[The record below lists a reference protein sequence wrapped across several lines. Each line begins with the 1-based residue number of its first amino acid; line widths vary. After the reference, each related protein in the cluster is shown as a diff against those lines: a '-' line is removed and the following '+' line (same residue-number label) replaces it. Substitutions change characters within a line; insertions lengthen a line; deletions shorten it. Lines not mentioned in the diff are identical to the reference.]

1 MSRFPIPRLA
11 PTVLLTAGLMLT
23 AAAAVAAQN
32 APSPGPGGRPGL
44 GAPSDDRGDG
54 PGRAGDRRGPG
65 PEGRRG
71 GPGPDPVVFE
81 GPPTPAEMKAL
92 LTLSEN
98 AAGKY
103 ASLYANLMST
113 TKAQRD
119 SLRTFRGERMAA
131 VAKGEI
137 GPGDGPP
144 PVTMRRLHLALEERQ
159 ELFDREFKAALT
171 PEQWAR
177 YQTYREVRREEAF
190 QAMRQLHGR
199 DGHGPGG
206 EGPRHGPGWQGS
218 GRGTP
223 RR

>member
-11 PTVLLTAGLMLT
+11 PTVLLTASLMLT

-32 APSPGPGGRPGL
+32 APSPGPGGRPGS
-44 GAPSDDRGDG
+44 GAPSDDRDG
-54 PGRAGDRRGPG
+54 PGRDGDHRGPG

-81 GPPTPAEMKAL
+81 GPPAPAEMKAL
-92 LTLSEN
+92 LALTEN

-113 TKAQRD
+113 TRAQRD

-137 GPGDGPP
+137 GPGEGPP
-144 PVTMRRLHLALEERQ
+144 SITMRRLHLALAEKQ
-159 ELFDREFKAALT
+159 ELFDREFKAAVT
-171 PEQWAR
+171 PEQWQR
-177 YQTYREVRREEAF
+177 YQTYREVRRQEAF
-190 QAMRQLHGR
+190 EAMRQLHGAPGR
-199 DGHGPGG
+199 GGHDGQRPHQGPG
-206 EGPRHGPGWQGS
+206 RRGS
-218 GRGTP
+218 GRGLP

>member
-1 MSRFPIPRLA
+1 MSRFPIPHLA
-11 PTVLLTAGLMLT
+11 PTVLLTASLMLT

-32 APSPGPGGRPGL
+32 APSPGPGGRPDL
-44 GAPSDDRGDG
+44 GAPSDDRPG
-54 PGRAGDRRGPG
+54 PGDRRGPG

-71 GPGPDPVVFE
+71 GGGPDPVVFE
-81 GPPTPAEMKAL
+81 GPPAPAEMKAL
-92 LTLSEN
+92 LTLNEN

-103 ASLYANLMST
+103 TSLYANLMST

-144 PVTMRRLHLALEERQ
+144 PVTMRRLHLALEEKQ
-159 ELFDREFKAALT
+159 ELFDREFKAAVT
-171 PEQWAR
+171 PEQWQR
-177 YQTYREVRREEAF
+177 YQTYREVRRQEAF
-190 QAMRQLHGR
+190 EAMRQLHGAPGR
-199 DGHGPGG
+199 GGPGG
-206 EGPRHGPGWQGS
+206 QRPHQGQGPGRQGS
-218 GRGTP
+218 GRGLP